1 MSMIKVTTPLLP
13 DLDELHELL
22 REVWQ
27 REMITN
33 CGPLHERL
41 EYDLSLHL
49 KVPYLSLYANGTLPL
64 LAAIRIL
71 GLTGEVITT
80 PYSFIATS
88 HAILWSGLK
97 PVFVDVDPVTGCI
110 DPEKIEEAITPRT
123 SAIIAV
129 HVYGNVCNT
138 ARIEEIARR
147 HSLKVIYDAAHA
159 FGVERDGR
167 SILTEGDI
175 STLSFH
181 ATKVYNT
188 VEGGALVT
196 KDSQIKDVAD
206 LMRNFGYE
214 DEVTISAVGI
224 NSKMDEMRAAY
235 GLITLRKV
243 QDAIARRQQVA
254 SRYRE
259 ALAGIEGIR
268 LPDEQKGIRSNYS
281 YFPIFVESC
290 YGMSRDELY
299 EKMKS
304 GGVYGR
310 RYFYPLISDFQPY
323 SGLPS
328 ASPENLTVARSLADS
343 VICLPIHHQLTEE
356 DIETVIRLIRP

>member
-22 REVWQ
+22 KEVWE

-41 EYDLSLHL
+41 ENELSRYL
-49 KVPYLSLYANGTLPL
+49 KVPHLSLYANGTLPL

-88 HAILWSGLK
+88 HAIWWSGLK
-97 PVFVDVDPVTGCI
+97 PVFVDVDPATGCI
-110 DPEKIEEAITPRT
+110 DPDKIEEAVTPRT
-123 SAIIAV
+123 SAIMAV
-129 HVYGNVCNT
+129 HVYGNVCDT

-196 KDSQIKDVAD
+196 RSSQIKDTAD

-214 DEVTISAVGI
+214 DEVTISEVGI
-224 NSKMDEMRAAY
+224 NSKMDEIRAAY

-259 ALAGIEGIR
+259 TLAGIEGIR

-310 RYFYPLISDFQPY
+310 RYFYPLITDFHPY
-323 SGLPS
+323 SELPS
-328 ASPENLTVARSLADS
+328 ARPDYLPAARKLADS
-343 VICLPIHHQLTEE
+343 VICLPIHHQLTES
-356 DIETVIRLIRP
+356 DIDKVIRLIRP

>member
-41 EYDLSLHL
+41 EYDLSQHL

-138 ARIEEIARR
+138 ARIEEIARL

-175 STLSFH
+175 STLSF
-181 ATKVYNT
+181 
-188 VEGGALVT
+188 
-196 KDSQIKDVAD
+196 
-206 LMRNFGYE
+206 
-214 DEVTISAVGI
+214 
-224 NSKMDEMRAAY
+224 
-235 GLITLRKV
+235 
-243 QDAIARRQQVA
+243 
-254 SRYRE
+254 
-259 ALAGIEGIR
+259 
-268 LPDEQKGIRSNYS
+268 
-281 YFPIFVESC
+281 
-290 YGMSRDELY
+290 
-299 EKMKS
+299 
-304 GGVYGR
+304 
-310 RYFYPLISDFQPY
+310 
-323 SGLPS
+323 
-328 ASPENLTVARSLADS
+328 
-343 VICLPIHHQLTEE
+343 
-356 DIETVIRLIRP
+356 